1 MGACRYVIHILPV
14 LLVCF
19 SDPVVA
25 VRDAT
30 DASARAIMA
39 QLSAQG
45 VKLVLPHLLKVFFPS
60 SISSQVC
67 DDVCASL
74 FHETFQLHS
83 CTLSLLIS
91 GEMLADQLQALY
103 DWV

>member
-1 MGACRYVIHILPV
+1 LIHDDSFWCNTVFGNVCLLFCRNSAKAREGALLGFECLCEKLGRLFEPYVIHILPV

-45 VKLVLPHLLKVFFPS
+45 VKLVLPHLLKVFFAS
-60 SISSQVC
+60 SI
-67 DDVCASL
+67 
-74 FHETFQLHS
+74 
-83 CTLSLLIS
+83 
-91 GEMLADQLQALY
+91 
-103 DWV
+103 